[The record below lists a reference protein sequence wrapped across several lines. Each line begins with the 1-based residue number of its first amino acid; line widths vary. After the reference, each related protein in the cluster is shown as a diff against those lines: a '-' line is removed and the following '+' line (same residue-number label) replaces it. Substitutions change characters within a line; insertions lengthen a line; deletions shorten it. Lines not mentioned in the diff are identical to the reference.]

1 MNNLNDEFFSDY
13 KNEYNWI
20 TNHINKY
27 GNCPDME
34 SFVNK
39 FPDFDVVT
47 VKEPI
52 SYLID
57 ELYTDRNKRR
67 LAKVFNQVRDLLN
80 QDKTEEAMTLYTN
93 AASDIVQSNHL
104 ETVDIFHDTSRYD
117 AYADRCNDFEK
128 YYVKTGFKEL
138 DNLIGGWD
146 KHEELATIVA
156 RPGVGKCLCKGTEVL
171 MGNGTL
177 KKIEDVVIGDVVQ
190 SENGV
195 NTVVATHN
203 GISNGYKIIPV
214 CGEPFIVSANHVL
227 TVMKRNTVWDTNK
240 RICTTNN
247 TFDLVDIMIEDYL
260 KLSKSAQHKCLL
272 YKPSVEYPTKE
283 LPIPPYIL
291 GVWLGDGTSCR
302 TEITNMDKEVIDE
315 WTNYG
320 KSIGLNI
327 HVHKSNKGKAH
338 TYSLTIR
345 GTSLNQNVFTQY
357 LRKENL
363 LNNKHI
369 PLNYLTG
376 DTQQRMELLAGLL
389 DTDGYRYL
397 SGYEFSSKS
406 FNFIKQV
413 KQLASGLGF
422 KCGKIYKKY
431 IEKYNTFAYKLH
443 ISNCN
448 IDIPCRVERK
458 KFTWNQSDKH
468 KFVLTNFTVE
478 PVNRVEYY
486 GFECDGDHR
495 FMLWDNTLTHN
506 TWVLQKVA
514 LAAAEQGLTVGIYS
528 GEMSENK
535 VAYRIDTLISNLSN
549 TKIMKGNSDIQTQY
563 KKYMEELPT
572 KFKGTIKVLTP
583 KMINGVA
590 GVTALRAF
598 IEKENLDM
606 LCVDQHSLLE
616 DDRHAKNPVEKAAN
630 ISKDLKNLQVIKQ
643 IPIIAVSQ
651 QNRMSTENGPSTANV
666 SQSDRISQDSTIL
679 IFLEQKD
686 GVLTLNL
693 VKSRD
698 SGNGAKLQYAV
709 DFDKGIFKYIANS
722 DNVEES
728 EQLRQEFEEDYS
740 TGDDVY

>member
-156 RPGVGKCLCKGTEVL
+156 RPGVGK
-171 MGNGTL
+171 
-177 KKIEDVVIGDVVQ
+177 
-190 SENGV
+190 S
-195 NTVVATHN
+195 
-203 GISNGYKIIPV
+203 Y
-214 CGEPFIVSANHVL
+214 
-227 TVMKRNTVWDTNK
+227 
-240 RICTTNN
+240 
-247 TFDLVDIMIEDYL
+247 
-260 KLSKSAQHKCLL
+260 
-272 YKPSVEYPTKE
+272 
-283 LPIPPYIL
+283 
-291 GVWLGDGTSCR
+291 
-302 TEITNMDKEVIDE
+302 
-315 WTNYG
+315 
-320 KSIGLNI
+320 
-327 HVHKSNKGKAH
+327 
-338 TYSLTIR
+338 
-345 GTSLNQNVFTQY
+345 
-357 LRKENL
+357 
-363 LNNKHI
+363 
-369 PLNYLTG
+369 
-376 DTQQRMELLAGLL
+376 
-389 DTDGYRYL
+389 
-397 SGYEFSSKS
+397 
-406 FNFIKQV
+406 
-413 KQLASGLGF
+413 
-422 KCGKIYKKY
+422 
-431 IEKYNTFAYKLH
+431 
-443 ISNCN
+443 
-448 IDIPCRVERK
+448 
-458 KFTWNQSDKH
+458 
-468 KFVLTNFTVE
+468 
-478 PVNRVEYY
+478 
-486 GFECDGDHR
+486 
-495 FMLWDNTLTHN
+495 
-506 TWVLQKVA
+506 VLQKVA

-679 IFLEQKD
+679 IFLEQKE

>member
-156 RPGVGKCLCKGTEVL
+156 RSGVGK
-171 MGNGTL
+171 
-177 KKIEDVVIGDVVQ
+177 
-190 SENGV
+190 S
-195 NTVVATHN
+195 
-203 GISNGYKIIPV
+203 Y
-214 CGEPFIVSANHVL
+214 
-227 TVMKRNTVWDTNK
+227 
-240 RICTTNN
+240 
-247 TFDLVDIMIEDYL
+247 
-260 KLSKSAQHKCLL
+260 
-272 YKPSVEYPTKE
+272 
-283 LPIPPYIL
+283 
-291 GVWLGDGTSCR
+291 
-302 TEITNMDKEVIDE
+302 
-315 WTNYG
+315 
-320 KSIGLNI
+320 
-327 HVHKSNKGKAH
+327 
-338 TYSLTIR
+338 
-345 GTSLNQNVFTQY
+345 
-357 LRKENL
+357 
-363 LNNKHI
+363 
-369 PLNYLTG
+369 
-376 DTQQRMELLAGLL
+376 
-389 DTDGYRYL
+389 
-397 SGYEFSSKS
+397 
-406 FNFIKQV
+406 
-413 KQLASGLGF
+413 
-422 KCGKIYKKY
+422 
-431 IEKYNTFAYKLH
+431 
-443 ISNCN
+443 
-448 IDIPCRVERK
+448 
-458 KFTWNQSDKH
+458 
-468 KFVLTNFTVE
+468 
-478 PVNRVEYY
+478 
-486 GFECDGDHR
+486 
-495 FMLWDNTLTHN
+495 
-506 TWVLQKVA
+506 VLQKVA

-679 IFLEQKD
+679 IFLEQKE